1 MSVAFVGQRATITSC
16 AALAVAASG
25 EPEAP
30 VIWTWYGLYLP
41 PLFWTAS
48 CTGATTIAMSM
59 MVDGP
64 RAGADAVQSVFAAI
78 SCQSV
83 TASARATS
91 GQPSAPIKAVV
102 PAATHL
108 FQFQR
113 VVMPCISLLP
123 VWVERLRFT
132 LRHDEDDRP
141 FFRHSIGNAS
151 VAESDATQT

>member
-1 MSVAFVGQRATITSC
+1 
-16 AALAVAASG
+16 
-25 EPEAP
+25 
-30 VIWTWYGLYLP
+30 
-41 PLFWTAS
+41 
-48 CTGATTIAMSM
+48 MSM

-64 RAGADAVQSVFAAI
+64 RAIGEAVQSVFSAI

-91 GQPSAPIKAVV
+91 VQPSAPKRAVV

-113 VVMPCISLLP
+113 VVMTCISLLP

-132 LRHDEDDRP
+132 LRHEEDDPRVTAW
-141 FFRHSIGNAS
+141 RAARG
-151 VAESDATQT
+151 EGKR